1 MILSNIKNNIMRLEV
16 LISCLEGNTSSIV
29 QRLKLKSDALIVNQ
43 CGIDNVEE
51 IKISE
56 LAKVRILNS
65 STKGLSVSRNIAI
78 SQSNADICLLCDDDE
93 ILSDTYN
100 QDIIGTFLQYPN
112 YDVIAFKVD
121 YPKKSFP
128 VSRKK
133 IGYISALKVSS
144 VQIAFRRERLL
155 SKKISFNEM
164 MGAGTGNGGGEENK
178 FLYDCLKSGLKIL
191 YVPICIAKI
200 DVSGESTWFRGYDNR
215 YFLNKGWTN
224 KMIFGY
230 LGAILYDC
238 YFAVTKYRL
247 YSNENTFLNAIY
259 YMLKGTFQYR

>member
-1 MILSNIKNNIMRLEV
+1 MKLEV
-16 LISCLEGNTSSIV
+16 LISCLEGDALSIV
-29 QRLKLKSDALIVNQ
+29 QRLKLKTNALIVNQ

-51 IKISE
+51 VTVSDSVKI
-56 LAKVRILNS
+56 RILNS
-65 STKGLSVSRNIAI
+65 STKGLSISRNIAI

-100 QDIIGTFLQYPN
+100 RDIISTFLQYQN
-112 YDVIAFKVD
+112 YDVIVFKVD

-155 SKKISFNEM
+155 SKNIYFNEK
-164 MGAGTGNGGGEENK
+164 MGAGTGNGAGEENK
-178 FLYDCLKSGLKIL
+178 FLYDCLKAGLKIL
-191 YVPICIAKI
+191 YVPICIAKV
-200 DVSGESTWFRGYDNR
+200 DVSGESTWFKGFDNR

-230 LGAILYDC
+230 LGAILYGC
-238 YFAVTKYRL
+238 YFAITKYRL
-247 YSNENTFLNAIY
+247 YSKDNTFFNAIY
-259 YMLKGTFQYR
+259 CMLKGTFQQR